1 MAVVFPIVMMLLF
14 CSLYAGA
21 YIWMRRPKFGE
32 SERNQSGATIGEDSA
47 THVDAHHESNAD
59 STFEPKHR

>member
-32 SERNQSGATIGEDSA
+32 SERTQRRATVSENAEVDS
-47 THVDAHHESNAD
+47 DAHFEKRVDISSD
-59 STFEPKHR
+59 SKDS